1 MSKTAKSASSAP
13 LMRAKFHCTT
23 VVGNDHSTSGDN
35 HYEDIHMAPVVGDG
49 STENESFSRYTP
61 SGSLE
66 FRITNPD
73 LFGKIKPNDQ
83 FYLDFTPVPVEKED

>member
-1 MSKTAKSASSAP
+1 MTTKSTRSAAP
-13 LMRAKFHCTT
+13 LMRAKFICTT
-23 VVGNDHSTSGDN
+23 VVGNDTSAADN

-61 SGSLE
+61 SGSLQ
-66 FRITNPD
+66 FRVTNPD

-83 FYLDFTPVPVEKED
+83 FYLDFTPVAKED